1 MKQLTYILFS
11 FIILTS
17 CSTTEEITGIWIGD
31 YQRNS
36 TDGEYWTSPY
46 NILLDFSSDSVTTKI
61 LQYWASKP
69 GASYGLIKE
78 PYSLKG
84 ASLTIDS
91 LKSTVKIE
99 GDSLVISYETQ
110 PDDVFVFKRARLN
123 QSTAKVDLI
132 NKVFLA
138 SGLTRYD
145 SIEFLN
151 DSIFI
156 DLHKDSIRIARLER
170 WTQAQYGP
178 YTFLIFDRFPMP
190 TYRINENSMDSVS
203 LTGIYKKEFDVS
215 MSVINYQNDTTGL
228 AGEWFHPP
236 RDFPPPP
243 LFEEKDS
250 MSFRVYLTIQN
261 DSIEI
266 KTPDSVYKDSLIL
279 NSTREY
285 IWLRKPSKQTPIWRI
300 SDLTA
305 NRLTIE
311 IQTITIRGPKV
322 RTLVFEKKAGNNC
335 TSSKKL
341 DIIVWSN
348 LQKNC

>member
-1 MKQLTYILFS
+1 
-11 FIILTS
+11 
-17 CSTTEEITGIWIGD
+17 
-31 YQRNS
+31 
-36 TDGEYWTSPY
+36 
-46 NILLDFSSDSVTTKI
+46 
-61 LQYWASKP
+61 
-69 GASYGLIKE
+69 
-78 PYSLKG
+78 
-84 ASLTIDS
+84 
-91 LKSTVKIE
+91 
-99 GDSLVISYETQ
+99 
-110 PDDVFVFKRARLN
+110 
-123 QSTAKVDLI
+123 
-132 NKVFLA
+132 
-138 SGLTRYD
+138 
-145 SIEFLN
+145 
-151 DSIFI
+151 
-156 DLHKDSIRIARLER
+156 
-170 WTQAQYGP
+170 
-178 YTFLIFDRFPMP
+178 
-190 TYRINENSMDSVS
+190 MDSVS